1 MKFNEHST
9 LAGQHAFLSA
19 SKYSW
24 LNYSEEKLA
33 TVYRN
38 AKAAELGTRLHA
50 LAAEHIRLK
59 IRMPKN
65 NMTFNRYVND
75 AIGFKLSPEQVLLYS
90 MNVFGTADAIGFRG
104 RTLRIHD
111 LKTGEKPGDFRQLK
125 IYAALFCLEY
135 GERPGE
141 LDIELRIY
149 QNDEVQV
156 YIPPVEDI
164 AELMSRIITFDKV
177 IERLKVEEGT

>member
-1 MKFNEHST
+1 MRFNKHSE
-9 LAGQHAFLSA
+9 LKGAHAFLSA

-24 LNYSEEKLA
+24 DRYDEERLTEVFRTA
-33 TVYRN
+33 QAARRGDELHEF
-38 AKAAELGTRLHA
+38 AKEAIRLGVRLRGTNT
-50 LAAEHIRLK
+50 LAA
-59 IRMPKN
+59 
-65 NMTFNRYVND
+65 YVND
-75 AIGFKLSPEQVLLYS
+75 AIGFKLSPEQVLVYS
-90 MNVFGTADAIGFRG
+90 MNVFGTADTIGLRG

>member
-75 AIGFKLSPEQVLLYS
+75 AIGYSLVPEQVLYYS
-90 MNVFGTADAIGFRG
+90 PVGFGTADAISFDEKKGF
-104 RTLRIHD
+104 LRIHD
-111 LKTGEKPGDFRQLK
+111 LKTGVTKVHPEQLY
-125 IYAALFCLEY
+125 IYNALFCLEY
-135 GERPGE
+135 GITPGN
-141 LDIELRIY
+141 IGSELRIY
-149 QNDEVQV
+149 QNDEI
-156 YIPPVEDI
+156 YIYEPTVDQI
-164 AELMSRIITFDKV
+164 AHIMDQIVFFDRII
-177 IERLKVEEGT
+177 EEIKAE

>member
-1 MKFNEHST
+1 MDFNKHSNLT
-9 LAGQHAFLSA
+9 GAHAFLSA
-19 SKYSW
+19 SKHHW
-24 LNYSEEKLA
+24 VNYDDEKLIA
-33 TVYRN
+33 TW
-38 AKAAELGTRLHA
+38 ASSQAAAQGTRLHEFA
-50 LAAEHIRLK
+50 HQAIELGVNLPRSNKTL
-59 IRMPKN
+59 N
-65 NMTFNRYVND
+65 LYVND
-75 AIGFKLSPEQVLLYS
+75 AIGFKLSPEQVLVYS
-90 MNVFGTADAIGFRG
+90 MNVFGTADAIGLRG

-156 YIPPVEDI
+156 YIPPVEDV